1 MKNPLGGF
9 AKKSFFVREL
19 EKKGHSVLLLDGG
32 NLLFSR
38 PVLKE
43 AERGQFTLKAGKIVE
58 ACNASGLDAACVGP
72 LDFAEGLD
80 ALLRIHRNGKH
91 DLVCANLVWERSG
104 TPVLKPYTV
113 IEKEGLSIGVF
124 GLLDPASPLQGL
136 GSGSQGAR
144 VRVEP
149 LFETA
154 AKAAAQLRKR
164 GCRVVVALSAV
175 DPKRIRVLAKRVPE
189 VDIFIGG
196 DPTDKLMIPYRV
208 GSTLVA
214 GSSQLGKYVGHVEVS
229 AEARGR
235 VALKHAFVPMRL
247 DRREDPPVKR
257 IVDEY
262 YRTVAKFRTE
272 RSGMY
277 VKETEEAVN
286 LARNNP
292 VYASA
297 ALCKSCHRAQYDRW
311 KASRHAR
318 ALSSLPAQARS
329 QVECLECHVTGLG
342 EWGGYG
348 QSGGLDLGGVQ
359 CEECHGPGSLH
370 PANPGIRDG
379 EAAKGACRRCHTRAR
394 SPEFSQ
400 KEYLRRLGCGP

>member
-1 MKNPLGGF
+1 M
-9 AKKSFFVREL
+9 
-19 EKKGHSVLLLDGG
+19 LLLDGG

-38 PVLKE
+38 PLLKK
-43 AERGQFTLKAGKIVE
+43 AERAQLTLKAGKIVE
-58 ACNASGLDAACVGP
+58 ACNSAGLDAACVGP

-80 ALLRIHRNGKH
+80 ALLRLHRNGKYAV
-91 DLVCANLVWERSG
+91 VCANLVWERSG
-104 TPVLKPYTV
+104 KAVLPPYAV
-113 IEKEGLSIGVF
+113 IEKNGLSIGVF
-124 GLLDPASPLQGL
+124 GLLDPGVPIQGL
-136 GSGSQGAR
+136 TVGSQGAR

-154 AKAAAQLRKR
+154 QRVAAQLRKR

-189 VDIFIGG
+189 VDVFIGG
-196 DPTDKLMIPYRV
+196 DPADKLMIPYKV

-229 AEARGR
+229 AEAGGR
-235 VALKHAFVPMRL
+235 AALKHAFVPMRL
-247 DRREDPPVKR
+247 DRREDPAVKR

-262 YRTVAKFRTE
+262 YRTVAKLRVE

-277 VKETEEAVN
+277 VREAEEEVN

-297 ALCKSCHRAQYDRW
+297 AMCKGCHRAQHDRW
-311 KASRHAR
+311 KVSKHAR
-318 ALSSLPAQARS
+318 ALTALPAEARN

-370 PANPGIRDG
+370 PTNPGIREG
-379 EAAKGACRRCHTRAR
+379 SAAREGCRRCHTRAR
-394 SPEFSQ
+394 SPQFSL
-400 KEYLRRLGCGP
+400 KEYLLRLGCGR